1 MHQRVSPRTTQVL
14 IRIEFAIEII
24 AYLSPAGRQ
33 LCLNHHRQ
41 YLQMILTLLFTTV
54 ACTAWKS

>member
-41 YLQMILTLLFTTV
+41 YLL
-54 ACTAWKS
+54 